1 MNRQKIWAKSSW
13 TKIKV
18 LIVSVFLWPQQK
30 PNTKSQALNITVRI
44 PGTMTVVP
52 AQYMYCTVFQCPGM
66 GSHCHT
72 FHNKQR

>member
-30 PNTKSQALNITVRI
+30 PNTKSQAVNITVSE
-44 PGTMTVVP
+44 GTRYHDGG
-52 AQYMYCTVFQCPGM
+52 ACTVHVLYSVPVSRHG
-66 GSHCHT
+66 
-72 FHNKQR
+72 